1 MRRLAAGCVISLLIG
16 VVAVLELERRLVNA
30 VADTINGVQK

>member
-1 MRRLAAGCVISLLIG
+1 MKRLAAGCVISLIVG

-30 VADTINGVQK
+30 VADTINGVQR